1 MQGVRELADAK
12 RGLILHPIGICT
24 TIGIFPV
31 FENTVEVLL
40 GALR

>member
-1 MQGVRELADAK
+1 MLGVQESAGAK